1 MESSCLIIA
10 ITLGI
15 ICGIVGYFIA
25 KNSPKSFNNE
35 GHHNYKSDLESCSL
49 KNEQLLMD
57 IDSLKSQIN
66 QSSIQKS
73 NIITET
79 TKTTTISVIA
89 FNADAAKAVYGKKI
103 KENDLKIVE
112 GIGPKIEELFKS
124 SGILTWKA
132 LGKTSVDRC
141 NKILYKAGE
150 RYRVHNP
157 GTWPKQAK
165 LAYEGKWQKLK
176 NLQDKLDKGK
186 ENNK

>member
-1 MESSCLIIA
+1 MESTCLIIA
-10 ITLGI
+10 INLGI
-15 ICGIVGYFIA
+15 ICGIVGYFIG
-25 KNSPKSFNNE
+25 KSSRKSFNNE
-35 GHHNYKSDLESCSL
+35 DHHDYKIDLEACSR
-49 KNEQLLMD
+49 KNEQLLID
-57 IDSLKSQIN
+57 IDSLKNQIN

-73 NIITET
+73 NIVSET
-79 TKTTTISVIA
+79 TKTTTTSVIA